1 MTMASLEFS
10 KSDSLSLGIEVE
22 LQLVRAHDRD
32 LAHEAGD
39 LIERLAKQKVPGE
52 VKPEVT
58 LSMVELNSSIHTSY
72 EGALGELDAQRAV
85 VAEAA
90 GMLNL
95 GVCGGGAHPFHDW
108 SERRVYPAERF
119 RLVTER
125 YGYLAKQFTVFGQH
139 IHLGCASGDEAV
151 YLTHMLTR
159 YIPHF
164 IALSAASPFY
174 QGEDTSFQSSRLTA
188 VSAFPLS
195 GHMPFVPDW
204 AAFLEY
210 FDTMA
215 GYGIVEGMKDFYWDI
230 RPKPEYGT
238 IEIRV
243 CDTPLTVRRAALLAG
258 YAVALSAWLLEERT
272 RQPSIGVYQVNAFN
286 RFEAC
291 RFGYAGTLV
300 DPYARRKK
308 RIGEDILDTAAA
320 IMPQAARLGCTD
332 AVRELAENVRKDYSD
347 ARWLRERLAEKGS
360 LADVV
365 RESAALWARA

>member
-1 MTMASLEFS
+1 MADLPFT

-39 LIERLAKQKVPGE
+39 LIERLAKRKVPGE

-164 IALSAASPFY
+164 IALS
-174 QGEDTSFQSSRLTA
+174 
-188 VSAFPLS
+188 
-195 GHMPFVPDW
+195 
-204 AAFLEY
+204 
-210 FDTMA
+210 
-215 GYGIVEGMKDFYWDI
+215 
-230 RPKPEYGT
+230 
-238 IEIRV
+238 
-243 CDTPLTVRRAALLAG
+243 
-258 YAVALSAWLLEERT
+258 
-272 RQPSIGVYQVNAFN
+272 
-286 RFEAC
+286 
-291 RFGYAGTLV
+291 
-300 DPYARRKK
+300 
-308 RIGEDILDTAAA
+308 
-320 IMPQAARLGCTD
+320 
-332 AVRELAENVRKDYSD
+332 
-347 ARWLRERLAEKGS
+347 
-360 LADVV
+360 
-365 RESAALWARA
+365 